1 MPTLT
6 TTVDGNVACFNQSS
20 WANARDAT
28 TGTFSGAV
36 GTRNTQTVVADKRAA
51 RGGGTAYNVNRAF
64 FEFDTSG
71 ISVAPTDATLKIYG
85 YVGNSADLFVVKS
98 SHSDGSLGSAD
109 FDSIDGWSSGADNSS
124 NVTKYSSEVSTWNGA
139 AQNSITLNSDALNA
153 MASESTFKICLIES
167 DFDLTNTEPG
177 DTTLRRTGMYFVE
190 FSGTPT
196 DPIIDYTAAGVS
208 GYGHDVIGVS
218 SGDIDTVI
226 GVATADID
234 NVIDVS

>member
-28 TGTFSGAV
+28 TGTFSGAA
-36 GTRNTQTVVADKRAA
+36 GTRNTQTVVADKRAG
-51 RGGGTAYNVNRAF
+51 RGGGTTYNVSRTF
-64 FEFDTSG
+64 FSFDTSG
-71 ISVAPTDATLKIYG
+71 ISVAPTDATLKIFG
-85 YVGNSADLFVVKS
+85 YFNAGADFFVVKS
-98 SHSDGSLGSAD
+98 THTNLNIAD

-124 NVTKYSSEVSTWNGA
+124 NVTKYSSEVSTWNGFA
-139 AQNSITLNSDALNA
+139 YNSITLNSDALNA

-190 FSGTPT
+190 FSGTST